1 MQNTLGLDDDLDPVE
16 AVAGLEKAFAL
27 KISDDEAVACKT
39 VGDIYDLLHARFAEQ
54 MGTGGACVTSM
65 AFYRLRKALRRMHP
79 EGDFRPS
86 TSLTQCTGSNARSF
100 LRQLG
105 QDSALQVPGPQGRW
119 VTAIG
124 CLLLVGALLAVVLA
138 TINRTPVWILTAVG
152 LVVVGIALVRLDP
165 GVLPDDCT
173 TLGGLATKVSAL
185 NFGKFALSGAAVR
198 ADGLWVALT
207 EVLSEWSDIPRAEI
221 RRDTFVLQAQLDAA
235 RSSAA

>member
-27 KISDDEAVACKT
+27 TIGDNEAVACKT

-54 MGTGGACVTSM
+54 MGTGGTCMTSM
-65 AFYRLRKALRRMHP
+65 AFYRLRKALRCMHP
-79 EGDFRPS
+79 GGDFRPS
-86 TSLTQCTGSNARSF
+86 TSLTQCAGSNARSF

-105 QDSALQVPGPQGRW
+105 QDSGLRMPGPQGRW

-124 CLLLVGALLAVVLA
+124 CVLVVAALLAFVLA
-138 TINRTPVWILTAVG
+138 AIVRTPIWIVAAVG
-152 LVVVGIALVRLDP
+152 VLVVGIAMARLDP
-165 GVLPDDCT
+165 GFLPDDCT

-185 NFGKFALSGAAVR
+185 NFGKFALSGGTVR
-198 ADGLWVALT
+198 ADGLWEALT
-207 EVLSEWSDIPRAEI
+207 EVLSEWSDMPRADI
-221 RRDTFVLQAQLDAA
+221 RRDTFILQTQLDEV